1 MVSDLSFEGDIGS
14 VVEEVKKTFN
24 LNSYEA
30 KAYLSLLLGAR
41 SAKEVSIKG
50 RIPRPRVYDVLK
62 SLHEKGLIV
71 KKKEFY
77 EALEPEEAASIVS
90 AKLRFEVEN
99 RIRELAAKSRRL
111 SEVLEGLRSFRVD
124 TSGRVELLEGF
135 EQIIPHFVSE
145 LSKSSRAYFLIK
157 KAVRFRELFLAYLSS
172 ISRVPKI
179 KAIIQCGVEIRD
191 EDLEFA
197 KRINAEL
204 RRVEYLPYDMMVSD
218 SGAVIVGFPDPFST
232 DEKKPIAFL
241 VKSVKIAEAAFRE
254 LEEAWS
260 RLKSECG

>member
-1 MVSDLSFEGDIGS
+1 MSVKGDFESI
-14 VVEEVKKTFN
+14 VEDVKKTFN

-30 KAYLSLLLGAR
+30 KAYLSLLLGAK
-41 SAKEVSIKG
+41 SAKEVSVKG

-62 SLHEKGLIV
+62 SLQEKGLIV
-71 KKKEFY
+71 KRREFY
-77 EALEPEEAASIVS
+77 EALEPEEAASIVA
-90 AKLRFEVEN
+90 AKLRVEVEE
-99 RIRELAAKSRRL
+99 RVKELTVKSKKLNGILRD
-111 SEVLEGLRSFRVD
+111 LRSFKVD
-124 TSGRVELLEGF
+124 TTGRVEILEGF
-135 EQIIPHFVSE
+135 EQIIPCFVSE

-157 KAVRFRELFLAYLSS
+157 KAVKFRELFLSYLSS
-172 ISRVPKI
+172 IGKPLKI
-179 KAIIQCGVEIRD
+179 KAIVQCGVEIKD

-197 KRINAEL
+197 KKFSAEL
-204 RRVEYLPYDMMVSD
+204 KRVEYLPYDMMVSD

-260 RLKSECG
+260 RLESECK